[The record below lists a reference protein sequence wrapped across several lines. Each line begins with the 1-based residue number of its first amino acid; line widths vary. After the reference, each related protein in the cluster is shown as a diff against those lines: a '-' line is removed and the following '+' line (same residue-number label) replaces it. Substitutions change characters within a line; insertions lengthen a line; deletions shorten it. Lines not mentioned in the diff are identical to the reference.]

1 MLFEMGG
8 DRRTAAGLELSIE
21 RVELCLGCIEIE
33 AKRLGR
39 PSAKQL
45 DVLLEHI
52 VVRCMLRSTA
62 AETVARIAKI
72 VDPVGGETIAEN
84 LDDLIIRECG
94 LSEAK

>member
-1 MLFEMGG
+1 M
-8 DRRTAAGLELSIE
+8 
-21 RVELCLGCIEIE
+21 
-33 AKRLGR
+33 
-39 PSAKQL
+39 
-45 DVLLEHI
+45 LLEHT